1 MSAVKG
7 ATAGAGLALE
17 FLGFLISHD
26 QFRQGDVEVS
36 NALRLLAVDELFQ
49 RLIGHLEHL
58 DSERGDRR
66 HDTGV
71 GYCKACAKEI

>member
-1 MSAVKG
+1 
-7 ATAGAGLALE
+7 
-17 FLGFLISHD
+17 
-26 QFRQGDVEVS
+26 
-36 NALRLLAVDELFQ
+36 LRLLAVDELFQ